1 MWRALIVDDNPVACE
16 LHAHML
22 RGQGWQCEVAMSGQ
36 QALAQLQQRRQSGR
50 AAYDVI
56 YLDWRM
62 PDMDGWAVLQHIRDQ
77 DDVAWRDCPV
87 VMVTSNGRDSL
98 SLRSSTEQGQLSGF
112 LVKPVTA
119 SMLMEALRCPQP
131 EPAQLTQQPSGR
143 LRGLRLLVVEDN
155 LINQQVAEELLSG
168 QGAMVALAANGQLGV
183 QAVQAAQPPFDA
195 VLMDLQ
201 MPVLDGLSAARAI
214 RALGYTALP
223 IVAMTA
229 NAMASDRADC
239 LAAGMNDHVGK
250 PFSIQDLCSRLLRLT
265 GRC

>member
-1 MWRALIVDDNPVACE
+1 
-16 LHAHML
+16 
-22 RGQGWQCEVAMSGQ
+22 
-36 QALAQLQQRRQSGR
+36 
-50 AAYDVI
+50 
-56 YLDWRM
+56 
-62 PDMDGWAVLQHIRDQ
+62 
-77 DDVAWRDCPV
+77 
-87 VMVTSNGRDSL
+87 
-98 SLRSSTEQGQLSGF
+98 
-112 LVKPVTA
+112 
-119 SMLMEALRCPQP
+119 
-131 EPAQLTQQPSGR
+131 
-143 LRGLRLLVVEDN
+143 VVEDN

-183 QAVQAAQPPFDA
+183 QVVQAAQPPFDA

-229 NAMASDRADC
+229 NAMASDRTDC
-239 LAAGMNDHVGK
+239 LAAGMNDHIGK